1 MSEEEYKEY
10 EAQMKLFAE
19 AIAQI
24 GLSAEQAA
32 ENIMKNML
40 YISEQIEEYYSR
52 LSWYYYKSAGLPIY
66 CLVFKMEYKARGSTN
81 RVMIVNTNFCKIG
94 YSFL

>member
-32 ENIMKNML
+32 ENIMKNIL
-40 YISEQIEEYYSR
+40 YINEHIEEYYSQ
-52 LSWYYYKSAGLPIY
+52 LS
-66 CLVFKMEYKARGSTN
+66 
-81 RVMIVNTNFCKIG
+81 
-94 YSFL
+94 

>member
-1 MSEEEYKEY
+1 MSEEECREY

-32 ENIMKNML
+32 ENIMKNIL

-52 LSWYYYKSAGLPIY
+52 LS
-66 CLVFKMEYKARGSTN
+66 
-81 RVMIVNTNFCKIG
+81 
-94 YSFL
+94 